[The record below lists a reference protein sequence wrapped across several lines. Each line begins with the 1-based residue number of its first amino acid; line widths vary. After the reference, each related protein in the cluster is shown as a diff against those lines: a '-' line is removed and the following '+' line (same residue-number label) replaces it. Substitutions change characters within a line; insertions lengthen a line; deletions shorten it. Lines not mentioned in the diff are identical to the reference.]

1 MLQELHLVGFTTD
14 LEALIFSTR
23 KGAKSGS
30 YVVSLDSEVIGKIEE
45 ALRMRGGG
53 ENAGDARRVRSLAAL
68 AAPRQE
74 SLLTPKQMQAKLR
87 IGRSISDVARE
98 AGVDDEWVARFAA
111 PILAEQ
117 ALIIGEARER
127 MMTKPR
133 LGASSQ
139 PLDIALRWNLGD
151 RGIYLE
157 DDEYESGWGARNL
170 RDTLWL
176 VSFQYV
182 SRKRE
187 QRAEWELEHTSTRL
201 VPKNRLASDLGY
213 VEPGRRRGPIL
224 PRPSPVA
231 TTRVLT
237 QPPPPPPEPAAKAAK
252 LTPAQKKAA
261 AKKAA
266 AEKAAAKKAA
276 AKQAAAEREAA
287 KKLAKKLAVQRAA
300 AKRAVAKQ
308 AAAAKK
314 TAARLAAAK
323 KAAEVRAEKEAR
335 ARARAAK
342 KAAADKEAAKKAA
355 ARKAAAKK
363 AIPRK
368 KAAAAKKSAA
378 KKSGAKKSSAKKSAA
393 RRPAAKKTAKRA
405 VAKKAPARKAA
416 VKKVARKAAPRAAAA
431 KAVVRTAAA
440 KKASRPAPKKVAKKA
455 TARKAPAGRASRRV
469 ATPVVRQ
476 APAAAAVRA
485 VPTSSSGEVAR
496 SAAAAY
502 LDARRRGPEQPAPAP
517 APAPA
522 AAKAAPRQAATPLR
536 PVSGGAPPV
545 VIRAAPASAGSVEP
559 TEASPLIIGNGAE
572 PEEET
577 EGRVS
582 RLRRRRPLRGRS

>member
-1 MLQELHLVGFTTD
+1 MQELHLVGFTTD

-45 ALRMRGGG
+45 ALRLRSGGDG
-53 ENAGDARRVRSLAAL
+53 AADARRVRSLAAL
-68 AAPRQE
+68 ATPRQE
-74 SLLTPKQMQAKLR
+74 SSLTPKQMQAKLR
-87 IGRSISDVARE
+87 IGRSVAEVARE
-98 AGVDDEWVARFAA
+98 AGVDTDWVARFAA

-117 ALIIGEARER
+117 AQIIGETRQR
-127 MMTKPR
+127 LMTKPR

-139 PLDIALRWNLGD
+139 PLDTAVKWNLGD

-157 DDEYESGWGARNL
+157 EDEYEEGWGARNL

-187 QRAEWELEHTSTRL
+187 QRAEWELEHTSSRL
-201 VPKNRLASDLGY
+201 TPKNRLASDLGY
-213 VEPGRRRGPIL
+213 VEPGRRRGPIP
-224 PRPSPVA
+224 PRPMPVSP
-231 TTRVLT
+231 TRVLT
-237 QPPPPPPEPAAKAAK
+237 QQPAPPVEKPPAAVK

-261 AKKAA
+261 AKKVA

-287 KKLAKKLAVQRAA
+287 KKQAKRVALQRAA
-300 AKRAVAKQ
+300 AKRAAIKQ

-323 KAAEVRAEKEAR
+323 KAAAERAEREAR

-342 KAAADKEAAKKAA
+342 KAAAEKEAAKKAA

-363 AIPRK
+363 SIPRK
-368 KAAAAKKSAA
+368 KAAAKKAATKKAAAKTALAKKA
-378 KKSGAKKSSAKKSAA
+378 SAKK
-393 RRPAAKKTAKRA
+393 
-405 VAKKAPARKAA
+405 VASRK
-416 VKKVARKAAPRAAAA
+416 
-431 KAVVRTAAA
+431 AAA
-440 KKASRPAPKKVAKKA
+440 KKAATRRPAPKKTAARKPAVKKAVKKVVKKSRPRVVAKKTVRPAPKKVAAKKVTAKKA
-455 TARKAPAGRASRRV
+455 PSVRKAPARPAPRRV

-476 APAAAAVRA
+476 APAAAALRA
-485 VPTSSSGEVAR
+485 VPSSSSGEVAR

-502 LDARRRGPEQPAPAP
+502 LEARRRGPEQPAPAR
-517 APAPA
+517 PA
-522 AAKAAPRQAATPLR
+522 ATRQASTPLR

-545 VIRAAPASAGSVEP
+545 VIRAAPASAGPVEP
-559 TEASPLIIGNGAE
+559 EPTLVIGNGAE
-572 PEEET
+572 PEEA
-577 EGRVS
+577 EGRGS
-582 RLRRRRPLRGRS
+582 RLRRRRPLRGRSS